1 MTFEPTYSYDKKKR
15 AAIEP
20 WKCVPLLSIRH
31 LKDKTSLKKCEKNHL
46 SHSGKLEFL
55 SLFCLIQI
63 PLSFPPNFPRIIVDS
78 RNNH

>member
-31 LKDKTSLKKCEKNHL
+31 LKDKTSLKKCEKNCVGHTTC
-46 SHSGKLEFL
+46 HTVEN
-55 SLFCLIQI
+55 
-63 PLSFPPNFPRIIVDS
+63 LSFYPFFV
-78 RNNH
+78 